1 TSGTTSAPGTGC
13 GANLGA
19 RASRPRRGNQPP
31 NWLCFP
37 AAGALLAPPWG
48 EINQKLALF
57 FGHFWIKWLILNH
70 IVALFPLEFA
80 LFSRFSRAR
89 RQSSLPDEPTF
100 VPDTLLPIRPSGL
113 PIRR

>member
-1 TSGTTSAPGTGC
+1 MTGPGK
-13 GANLGA
+13 
-19 RASRPRRGNQPP
+19 
-31 NWLCFP
+31 P
-37 AAGALLAPPWG
+37 AAKLALFSRRTGIACCAPW
-48 EINQKLALF
+48 EMNQKLALF

-70 IVALFPLEFA
+70 IVALFPLKFA

-113 PIRR
+113 PIRLCEARRHLLSSSMIP